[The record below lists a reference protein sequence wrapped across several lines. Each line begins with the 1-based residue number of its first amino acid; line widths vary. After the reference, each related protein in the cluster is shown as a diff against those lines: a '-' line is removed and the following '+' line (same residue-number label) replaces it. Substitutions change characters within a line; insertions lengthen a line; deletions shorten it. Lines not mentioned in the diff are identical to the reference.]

1 MGLRTKLLLV
11 FICSLVLMLA
21 VGVYS
26 GSKYT
31 GLIAQA
37 QEMAQGESA
46 EKAEQVWEDLEEEAS
61 SAQSMSAI
69 IMVVITIATIAIF
82 FFVVSAGLSTQLQRL
97 KEIVSEAG
105 SGKIVVNDAVCSA
118 LSGEFSQVA
127 GFLKD
132 FNDLLEKQLGIVT
145 AAADKCSNVVSNVS
159 SGGQGLILEQKGE
172 VDQVATAMTEM
183 SATVH
188 EVARNATEAAEAAQR
203 ADEETG
209 KGKMVVSQAIE
220 AIDLLANEVNDAAQ
234 VIHRLEQD
242 SDEIGAVLDVIRGIA
257 EQTNLLALNAAI
269 EAARAGEQGRGFAVV
284 ADEVRTLAQRT
295 QQSTQEIQ
303 NMIERL
309 QSGAQDAVKAME
321 QGRSRA
327 QVGVEQAAEAGVSL
341 ETIAQAVGTISDM
354 NTQIATAA
362 EEQSVVA
369 EEINLNIV
377 SISDMADK
385 IAGESG
391 SGGVDATQI
400 SSACDEIH
408 AAVRVIS

>member
-1 MGLRTKLLLV
+1 MGSIIKLLLV
-11 FICSLVLMLA
+11 VVCSLALMLA
-21 VGVYS
+21 IGVYS
-26 GSKYT
+26 GSKYS
-31 GLIAQA
+31 GLVSEA
-37 QEMAQGESA
+37 QEMVQGEDS
-46 EKAEQVWEDLEEEAS
+46 EKVEQILEDLEEEIG
-61 SAQSMSAI
+61 SAQTMSAI
-69 IMVVITIATIAIF
+69 LLVVIAIAATAVF
-82 FFVVSAGLSTQLQRL
+82 FIVANASVFGQLQRF
-97 KEIVSEAG
+97 KESIDGAE
-105 SGKIVVNDAVCSA
+105 SGRIGINESIHAS
-118 LSGEFSQVA
+118 LSGEFAEMAAS
-127 GFLKD
+127 LKG
-132 FNDLLEKQLGIVT
+132 FNDFLVKQLGIISSS
-145 AAADKCSNVVSNVS
+145 ADKCANAASGA
-159 SGGQGLILEQKGE
+159 SGGDKSMVLSQKAE
-172 VDQVATAMTEM
+172 VDKVATAMTEM

-203 ADEETG
+203 ADEETS

-220 AIDLLANEVNDAAQ
+220 AIDLLASEVNDAAQ

-327 QVGVEQAAEAGVSL
+327 QVGVEQAAEAGTSL

-385 IAGESG
+385 LANETGASDLGAG
-391 SGGVDATQI
+391 QI
-400 SSACDEIH
+400 TAACDDIH
-408 AAVRVIS
+408 AAVRVLS

>member
-1 MGLRTKLLLV
+1 MGSIIKLLLV
-11 FICSLVLMLA
+11 VVCSLVLMLA
-21 VGVYS
+21 IGVYS
-26 GSKYT
+26 GSKYS
-31 GLIAQA
+31 GLVSEA
-37 QEMAQGESA
+37 QEMVQGEDS
-46 EKAEQVWEDLEEEAS
+46 EKVERILENLEDDIG
-61 SAQSMSAI
+61 SAQTMSAI
-69 IMVVITIATIAIF
+69 LLVVIAVASTAV
-82 FFVVSAGLSTQLQRL
+82 FFVVANASVFGQLQKL
-97 KEIVSEAG
+97 KDSIIGAEAG
-105 SGKIVVNDAVCSA
+105 KIGVNDIVQNS
-118 LSGEFSQVA
+118 LSGDFAEMA
-127 GFLKD
+127 GSLSGYKD
-132 FNDLLEKQLGIVT
+132 FLAKQLGNIT
-145 AAADKCSNVVSNVS
+145 AAADKCAGVVGGA
-159 SGGQGLILEQKGE
+159 SGGGKGMVLEQKDE
-172 VDQVATAMTEM
+172 VDKVATAMTQM

-203 ADEETG
+203 ADEETS

-220 AIDLLANEVNDAAQ
+220 AIDLLANEVNEAAQ

-327 QVGVEQAAEAGVSL
+327 QVGVEQAAEAGTSL

-377 SISDMADK
+377 TISDMADK
-385 IAGESG
+385 IASDTG
-391 SGGVDATQI
+391 SGGVDTNQI
-400 SSACDEIH
+400 SSACDDIH
-408 AAVRVIS
+408 AAVRTLS

>member
-1 MGLRTKLLLV
+1 MGSIIKLLLV
-11 FICSLVLMLA
+11 VVCSSVLMLA
-21 VGVYS
+21 IGVYS
-26 GSKYT
+26 GSKYS
-31 GLIAQA
+31 GLVSEAK
-37 QEMAQGESA
+37 EMVQGKSA
-46 EKAEQVWEDLEEEAS
+46 EKVEQVFDELEEEIG
-61 SAQSMSAI
+61 SAQTMSAI
-69 IMVVITIATIAIF
+69 LLAVIAVATLAVF
-82 FFVVSAGLSTQLQRL
+82 FFVANFAVFGQLQKL
-97 KEIVSEAG
+97 KESIVGAETGKIGVNESIQESLSGDFAQMAG
-105 SGKIVVNDAVCSA
+105 SLKGY
-118 LSGEFSQVA
+118 
-127 GFLKD
+127 KD
-132 FNDLLEKQLGIVT
+132 FLAKQLGDISASV
-145 AAADKCSNVVSNVS
+145 DKCASAVGGA
-159 SGGQGLILEQKGE
+159 SGNEKGMILEQKDE
-172 VDQVATAMTEM
+172 VDKVATAMTEM

-203 ADEETG
+203 ADEETT

-327 QVGVEQAAEAGVSL
+327 QVGVEQAAEAGTSL

-385 IAGESG
+385 IASESG
-391 SGGVDATQI
+391 AGDLGAGQVTA
-400 SSACDEIH
+400 ACEEIRT
-408 AAVRVIS
+408 AVRMLS

>member
-1 MGLRTKLLLV
+1 MGSVIKLLLV
-11 FICSLVLMLA
+11 VVCSLVLMLG
-21 VGVYS
+21 VGIYS
-26 GSKYT
+26 GSKYS
-31 GLIAQA
+31 GLISQA
-37 QEMAQGESA
+37 QEMSQGEDA
-46 EKAEQVWEDLEEEAS
+46 EKVEQIFEDLEDEIG
-61 SAQSMSAI
+61 SAQTMSAI
-69 IMVVITIATIAIF
+69 LLIVIAIAATAVF
-82 FFVVSAGLSTQLQRL
+82 FFITSSVFGQLEKL
-97 KEIVSEAG
+97 KKSIEGAET
-105 SGKIVVNDAVCSA
+105 GKIGVTDTTCLE
-118 LSGEFSQVA
+118 LSGEFAVMA
-127 GFLKD
+127 GSLKG
-132 FNDLLEKQLGIVT
+132 FNEELAKQLGVIT
-145 AAADKCSNVVSNVS
+145 AATDKCTNAVGNG
-159 SGGQGLILEQKGE
+159 SGGGKGTVLEQKDE
-172 VDQVATAMTEM
+172 VDKVATAMTEM

-203 ADEETG
+203 ADEETS
-209 KGKMVVSQAIE
+209 KGKSVVSQAIE

-327 QVGVEQAAEAGVSL
+327 QVGVEQAAEAGTSL

-377 SISDMADK
+377 AISDMIDK
-385 IAGESG
+385 VATDAGG
-391 SGGVDATQI
+391 GGVDATQI
-400 SSACDEIH
+400 TSACDEIH
-408 AAVRVIS
+408 AAVRTLS